1 MPEPI
6 RHLYAH
12 VPFCPTICPY
22 CDFHVLERRAGL
34 VDAYLIELEREATRL
49 SSEFPSDLM
58 TIYVG
63 GGTPSFLRDHEISSF
78 VTIVRDA
85 FGWVPDFKNGGEATL
100 EVNPGTVTRS
110 RAKLWRDLGF
120 DRASLG
126 VQSTQDDVLKFLG
139 RTHDA
144 KQALESLEILLETG
158 FRVSADLITAVPGQD
173 VERDLRALASVGL
186 EHISAYTL
194 TIEDGTPFARLG
206 VKVREEDEE
215 RALELAE
222 TVLLEYGLARYEVSN
237 HAKPGFESRHNI
249 AYWDNRFWFGLGPS
263 ATGHYPLFSP
273 LPLLGEGSGVRVLS
287 ERRKNPPLQTWLE
300 GQRAT
305 LENGSLE
312 RVTPEEFVT
321 DALFSGLR
329 LKRGVNL
336 TDLSSR
342 AGMDVSQ
349 RFADAFASLESR
361 GLLER
366 DGDVVRA
373 THDGIWVLNQVVAE
387 FL

>member
-1 MPEPI
+1 MLEPI

-49 SSEFPSDLM
+49 SNEFPSHLT

-63 GGTPSFLRDHEISSF
+63 GGTPSFLRDHEISNF
-78 VTIVRDA
+78 VSIVRDA
-85 FGWVPDFKNGGEATL
+85 FGWVPDFANGGEATL

-110 RAKLWRDLGF
+110 RAKLWRELGF

-139 RTHDA
+139 RTHDGT
-144 KQALESLEILLETG
+144 QALESLEILLETG

-173 VERDLRALASVGL
+173 IERDLRALASVGL

-194 TIEDGTPFARLG
+194 TIEDGTPFARQG

-222 TVLLEYGLARYEVSN
+222 TVLLEYGLSRYEVSN
-237 HAKPGFESRHNI
+237 HAKPGRESRHNI

-263 ATGHYPLFSP
+263 ATGHYPIAF
-273 LPLLGEGSGVRVLS
+273 EEKFVS
-287 ERRKNPPLQTWLE
+287 ERRKNLPIEPWLE
-300 GQRAT
+300 GERAS
-305 LENGSLE
+305 LENGLLE

-342 AGMDVSQ
+342 AGMDVSS
-349 RFADAFASLESR
+349 RFADAFTSLQSR

-373 THDGIWVLNQVVAE
+373 THDGVWVLNQVVAE

>member
-34 VDAYLIELEREATRL
+34 VDAYLVELEREAARL
-49 SSEFPSDLM
+49 SSEFATDLT

-63 GGTPSFLRDHEISSF
+63 GGTPSFLRDHEITKF
-78 VTIVRDA
+78 VQIVRDA
-85 FGWVPDFKNGGEATL
+85 FGWVPDFANGGEATL

-126 VQSTQDDVLKFLG
+126 VQSTQDDVLNFLG
-139 RTHDA
+139 RTHDS
-144 KQALESLEILLETG
+144 KQALESLDILLETG

-173 VERDLRALASVGL
+173 VERDLRTLASVGL

-194 TIEDGTPFARLG
+194 TIEDGTPFARQG

-222 TVLLEYGLARYEVSN
+222 TVLLEYGLSRYEVSN

-263 ATGHYPLFSP
+263 ATGHYPPSSNENF
-273 LPLLGEGSGVRVLS
+273 VS
-287 ERRKNPPLQTWLE
+287 ERRKNPPLMTWLE
-300 GQRAT
+300 GERAS
-305 LENGSLE
+305 LENGLLE

-342 AGMDVSQ
+342 AGFDIFS